1 MKVNLHLREKET
13 KWGVKL
19 SELRISENSSSEDIL
34 PLAKMVH
41 ELISLPV
48 TMRSRNKK
56 GVRLEKGKVVDMDY
70 TGPVLEEALV
80 RNCVIH
86 TIPESGA
93 YKGIPVVVSPIR
105 DNKGNPILAVGI
117 VDVVGTIDLA
127 SVFGN
132 YPEIVRQ
139 VEEKKRSSPKG

>member
-1 MKVNLHLREKET
+1 M
-13 KWGVKL
+13 

-48 TMRSRNKK
+48 TMRSKNKK

-70 TGPVLEEALV
+70 TGPVLEEALAG
-80 RNCVIH
+80 NCIIH
-86 TIPESGA
+86 TIPDTGA
-93 YKGIPVVVSPIR
+93 YKGIPVVVSPVR
-105 DNKGNPILAVGI
+105 DNKGNPILAAGI

-127 SVFGN
+127 SVFSN

>member
-1 MKVNLHLREKET
+1 MT
-13 KWGVKL
+13 
-19 SELRISENSSSEDIL
+19 ELRISENSSSEDIL

-41 ELISLPV
+41 ELLSLPV

-70 TGPVLEEALV
+70 SGPVLEDALV

-86 TIPESGA
+86 TIPETGA

-105 DNKGNPILAVGI
+105 DNIGNPILAVGI

-139 VEEKKRSSPKG
+139 VEEKKRLSPKG